1 MCEAQL
7 HEKASFLTL
16 TYNDETLL
24 SRRPEREPTVP
35 CTPPFEEGETDYRCE
50 PRPSK
55 PYASLNTDSLRPRDV
70 QLFIKKLRYELTTR
84 NPHAKVRYYAVGEY
98 GERFKRPHYHIAL
111 FGEDFSDDRKYWRT
125 SGAHPCYRSSR
136 LERLWTDSKGRS
148 LGNSEIGELT
158 IDSAAYIAA
167 YVLKKVNGKMA
178 DEHYRRDL
186 PNGEVIW
193 ITPEF
198 ALMSRGGRRG
208 RGIAAE
214 WLAKYSADVYP
225 HDHVI
230 HDGRKLRP
238 PRYFDKLLEQWDPV
252 ALAQIKLQREHRAKE
267 LAEDNTPARLADKE
281 TVCKAKLALKK
292 HTLE

>member
-1 MCEAQL
+1 
-7 HEKASFLTL
+7 
-16 TYNDETLL
+16 
-24 SRRPEREPTVP
+24 
-35 CTPPFEEGETDYRCE
+35 
-50 PRPSK
+50 
-55 PYASLNTDSLRPRDV
+55 
-70 QLFIKKLRYELTTR
+70 
-84 NPHAKVRYYAVGEY
+84 
-98 GERFKRPHYHIAL
+98 
-111 FGEDFSDDRKYWRT
+111 
-125 SGAHPCYRSSR
+125 
-136 LERLWTDSKGRS
+136 
-148 LGNSEIGELT
+148 
-158 IDSAAYIAA
+158 
-167 YVLKKVNGKMA
+167 MA
-178 DEHYRRDL
+178 DEHYADL

-281 TVCKAKLALKK
+281 TVCKAKLALKNTHWSK
-292 HTLE
+292 TMKMHIITLRDLKANVYLPPMYVPNLFAAQREISDVLNGTEKREVWPSIRKTSNYSTPETGHRDKPIRTEGEPTTNLRTNRTGPSPELNH

>member
-1 MCEAQL
+1 
-7 HEKASFLTL
+7 
-16 TYNDETLL
+16 
-24 SRRPEREPTVP
+24 
-35 CTPPFEEGETDYRCE
+35 
-50 PRPSK
+50 
-55 PYASLNTDSLRPRDV
+55 
-70 QLFIKKLRYELTTR
+70 
-84 NPHAKVRYYAVGEY
+84 
-98 GERFKRPHYHIAL
+98 
-111 FGEDFSDDRKYWRT
+111 
-125 SGAHPCYRSSR
+125 
-136 LERLWTDSKGRS
+136 
-148 LGNSEIGELT
+148 
-158 IDSAAYIAA
+158 
-167 YVLKKVNGKMA
+167 MA

-252 ALAQIKLQREHRAKE
+252 ARSNQTTARTPQRNSPRTTPRQDWRIRKPSAKPSWHSKNTHWSKTMKMHIITLRDLKANVYLPPMYVPNLFAAQREISDVLNGTEKREWAKHPEDFE
-267 LAEDNTPARLADKE
+267 LLHSGDWDTETNRYELKE
-281 TVCKAKLALKK
+281 NPQQICVLTALVQVRN
-292 HTLE
+292 

>member
-1 MCEAQL
+1 
-7 HEKASFLTL
+7 
-16 TYNDETLL
+16 
-24 SRRPEREPTVP
+24 
-35 CTPPFEEGETDYRCE
+35 
-50 PRPSK
+50 
-55 PYASLNTDSLRPRDV
+55 
-70 QLFIKKLRYELTTR
+70 
-84 NPHAKVRYYAVGEY
+84 
-98 GERFKRPHYHIAL
+98 
-111 FGEDFSDDRKYWRT
+111 
-125 SGAHPCYRSSR
+125 
-136 LERLWTDSKGRS
+136 
-148 LGNSEIGELT
+148 
-158 IDSAAYIAA
+158 
-167 YVLKKVNGKMA
+167 MA

-281 TVCKAKLALKK
+281 TVCKAKLALKNTHWSK
-292 HTLE
+292 TMKMHIITLRDLKANVYLPPCTCPTSSRPSAKSPTSSTGPRSARYGPSIRKTSNYSTPETGTPRPTDTN